1 MSFKKGTEAFIGH
14 QIQSFLAKAN
24 KGLESVKREIK
35 RSERVPFQMERRGDK
50 WRQQEQFFFLQKVQK
65 VDRKNV
71 KNIHNL
77 HKQRREKVTS
87 SRLKINLSQQ
97 HTTTTTSQSATQAGS
112 VKRKG
117 QKYNWGRRTKYQK
130 GVAKFKKYY
139 LR

>member
-50 WRQQEQFFFLQKVQK
+50 WRQQEQIFFHQK

-87 SRLKINLSQQ
+87 SRLKTNLSQQ
-97 HTTTTTSQSATQAGS
+97 QTTTTSQSATQAGS